1 MDYFYAPRGKFSGDS
16 VVIDG
21 EEFAHMT
28 HVMRKKEGDDI
39 RVVDG
44 LGTAFD
50 VRLGHVGRDA
60 VAGKVLGKID
70 RYNEPEREVTLAV
83 GILKNPSRFD
93 FLVEK
98 ATELGVRRII
108 PLMTS
113 RTIPSHAKAGR
124 WRKLALAAMKQSGR
138 SWLPSVDDL
147 MTLDELLTQRDLFP
161 VRLIAHEE
169 QRHSVDSGNPG
180 VAAGHQTEGP
190 TASAGHHTPPSAG
203 HQAGVHGESSAST
216 IILIGPEGGFSEEE
230 VIRCEGAGFIPVWL
244 GGRRLRTETAAVV
257 MAARVLLA

>member
-1 MDYFYAPRGKFSGDS
+1 MDYFYAPPGKITGGT

-21 EEFAHMT
+21 DEFAHMT
-28 HVMRKKEGDDI
+28 HVMRKKEGDEI

-50 VRLGHVGRDA
+50 VRLGPVGRNE
-60 VAGKVLGKID
+60 VRGGILGRIE
-70 RYNEPEREVTLAV
+70 RYNEPAQEVTLAV

-108 PLMTS
+108 PLLTS

-138 SWLPSVDDL
+138 SWLPPVDDL

-161 VRLIAHEE
+161 LRLIAHEE
-169 QRHSVDSGNPG
+169 KRALPQPESRSAEGAP
-180 VAAGHQTEGP
+180 QTSP
-190 TASAGHHTPPSAG
+190 AL
-203 HQAGVHGESSAST
+203 V
-216 IILIGPEGGFSEEE
+216 LIGPEGGFSEDE
-230 VIRCEGAGFIPVWL
+230 VIRCESAGFTPVWL
-244 GGRRLRTETAAVV
+244 GGRRLRTETAAIV
-257 MAARVLLA
+257 MAARVLQV